1 MIRPLAPFTVRPRL
15 VESRPRRSDTMPSA
29 RGQASDCGCE
39 GEPIRITP
47 LRRSVR
53 ARMVRRQPELRVLD

>member
-15 VESRPRRSDTMPSA
+15 VESRPRRSDKMPSA
-29 RGQASDCGCE
+29 RCLDGDCACD